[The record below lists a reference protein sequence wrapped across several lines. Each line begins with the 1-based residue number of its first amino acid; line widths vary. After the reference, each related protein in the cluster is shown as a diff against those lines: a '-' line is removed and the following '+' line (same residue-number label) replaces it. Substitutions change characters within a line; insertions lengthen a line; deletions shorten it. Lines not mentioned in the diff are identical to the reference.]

1 MKDFCTI
8 YLVRH
13 GETDW
18 NVKNIIQGQIDI
30 PLNKKGENQALEI
43 ANELKDIHFDAIF
56 SSDLSRAKRT
66 AEIIAT
72 ERKLAVVATKTLR
85 ERYFGKFQG
94 KIFPKEKN
102 IKEMIRFLIKNSKAE
117 SEKPETDASIMSRL
131 VAFLKEISVAYK
143 GKTVLLVTHAA
154 PIRTLLIHL
163 GFGTYD
169 NLPNGCIGNLAYV
182 KIKNDGS
189 EFVIEETSG
198 IVKR

>member
-85 ERYFGKFQG
+85 EMYFGKFQ
-94 KIFPKEKN
+94 
-102 IKEMIRFLIKNSKAE
+102 
-117 SEKPETDASIMSRL
+117 
-131 VAFLKEISVAYK
+131 
-143 GKTVLLVTHAA
+143 
-154 PIRTLLIHL
+154 
-163 GFGTYD
+163 
-169 NLPNGCIGNLAYV
+169 
-182 KIKNDGS
+182 
-189 EFVIEETSG
+189 
-198 IVKR
+198 